1 MRGVGDSP
9 LGRLR
14 NHLSAG
20 DSTHAQA
27 RRSETDD
34 DHVQRK
40 PKIGRLAHLPHATG
54 RRAAC
59 QRIRDRSDDRLA
71 RDRFMRADTAHAGMD
86 AQRSGREL
94 C

>member
-34 DHVQRK
+34 DHVQRL
-40 PKIGRLAHLPHATG
+40 PNIGWLARLPHATG
-54 RRAAC
+54 RRLTC
-59 QRIRDRSDDRLA
+59 QCIRDRLA

-94 C
+94 W